1 MDETQYRHLCGV
13 CDEIL
18 LSEDANVERIALPW
32 LHVVREHP
40 AFLQKYEYLF
50 YKENLVIRVGSVV
63 CRLVKYILGWFGR
76 GGTNFLNSR
85 ALAVDRNDE
94 RDHIDVLFVSHLINP
109 NHLESKDDFYY
120 GNCPTELLKFGF
132 SPAIALLNHLSPGK
146 QSRVVERWSGTNIPR
161 FVVPRWLG
169 LGEEIV
175 IWLRLLRESFRLWGQ
190 ARKQISDLKKRV
202 LVRASV
208 ECFAGATF
216 DCLRVEHCIRALVK
230 RYQPRVVIVTYEG
243 HAWER
248 VAFAA
253 ARRTKSDIKCVG
265 YHHSVLF
272 RLQHGVRRNLSSLY
286 NPDIILTSG
295 IKTKN
300 ELEREESLCV
310 ESIAV
315 LGSCQHYSEGAQ
327 HKGGASCGIIGGQ
340 EKEGR
345 FRCLVIP
352 EGIKD
357 ECNIL
362 FEFSIECALAMPD
375 VEFIWRL
382 HPVISFD
389 SLKRGNPKLQKL
401 PGNVTLSN
409 REFQYDIALSQ
420 MACYRGSSAI
430 VQAALQ
436 GLKPFYFR
444 LRGEMTIDPL
454 YGLGRERVIV
464 ESVSDLRRQVKL
476 FRSQSDAEVKKDLEK
491 VREYCSKLF
500 EQLSCAELAKV
511 AH

>member
-1 MDETQYRHLCGV
+1 MDETQYRYLCRV

-18 LSEDANVERIALPW
+18 CSEDANIERIALPW

-40 AFLQKYEYLF
+40 AFLREYEYLF
-50 YKENLVIRVGSVV
+50 HKENLVIKIGSVV
-63 CRLVKYILGWFGR
+63 CRLAKYILGWFRR
-76 GGTNFLNSR
+76 GGTYYLNR
-85 ALAVDRNDE
+85 RTLAVDINDE
-94 RDHIDVLFVSHLINP
+94 PERIDVLFVSHLINP
-109 NHLESKDDFYY
+109 KHLESKDDFYY
-120 GNCPTELLKFGF
+120 GNCPAELLKFGF
-132 SPAIALLNHLSPGK
+132 SPAIALLNHLSPGE
-146 QSRVVERWSGTNIPR
+146 QSRVVERWSGSDISR

-175 IWLRLLRESFRLWGQ
+175 IWFRLLRESFRLWGQ
-190 ARKQISDLKKRV
+190 ARKQISDFKKRV

-216 DCLRVEHCIRALVK
+216 DCLRVEHCITTLVK

-253 ARRTKSDIKCVG
+253 ARRSKSDIKCVG

-272 RLQHGVRRNLSSLY
+272 RLQHGVRRNLNSLY

-295 IKTKN
+295 TKTKN
-300 ELEREESLCV
+300 ELEREESISA

-315 LGSCQHYSEGAQ
+315 LGSCQYYREGSQ

-340 EKEGR
+340 EKEGE
-345 FRCLVIP
+345 FRCLVLP

-362 FEFSIECALAMPD
+362 FEFSVECALAMPD
-375 VEFIWRL
+375 IEFIWRL
-382 HPVISFD
+382 HPVISFE
-389 SLKRGNPKLQKL
+389 SLKRDNPKLQKL
-401 PGNVTLSN
+401 PDNITLSN
-409 REFQYDIALSQ
+409 RTFQHDIALCQ

-436 GLKPFYFR
+436 GLKPFYFQ

-464 ESVSDLRRQVKL
+464 DSVSDLRKQVGL
-476 FRSQSDAEVKKDLEK
+476 FRSQSDAELKKDLEK
-491 VREYCSKLF
+491 VRGYCAKLF
-500 EQLSCAELAKV
+500 ERLRCEVLAKV
-511 AH
+511 SH